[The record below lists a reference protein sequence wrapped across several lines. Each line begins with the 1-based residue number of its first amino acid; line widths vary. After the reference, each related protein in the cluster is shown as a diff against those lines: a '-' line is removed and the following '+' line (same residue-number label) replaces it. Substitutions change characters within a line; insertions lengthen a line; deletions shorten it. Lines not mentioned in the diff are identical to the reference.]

1 MEVKD
6 LMSIAKSMADKKYEL
21 ERQQLEKTISGEL
34 EEVQKAIEMVKSG
47 LCYKK
52 VVLDGGWITRY
63 EFATEE
69 MLINDYLT
77 EPKNSYTR
85 RGITFQ
91 TFDTKKP
98 WDRIF
103 VVNGEDYYDMR
114 HILQRYENDVI
125 DERNRIIRYND
136 QLNEI
141 ISKFDELIKQY
152 PLIKKMME
160 DWTARQKEAQE

>member
-1 MEVKD
+1 MEVRD
-6 LMSIAKSMADKKYEL
+6 LMSLAKSMADKKYEL

-52 VVLDGGWITRY
+52 VVLNGGWTTRY

-69 MLINDYLT
+69 MLIKDYLT
-77 EPKNSYTR
+77 EPKNNYTR

-91 TFDTKKP
+91 VFDAKKP

-125 DERNRIIRYND
+125 EERNRIIRYND

-141 ISKFDELIKQY
+141 IGKFDELIKQY

>member
-1 MEVKD
+1 MEGKD
-6 LMSIAKSMADKKYEL
+6 LMSLAKSMADKKYEL
-21 ERQQLEKTISGEL
+21 ERQQWEKTISGEL

-52 VVLDGGWITRY
+52 VVLDGGWTVRY

-77 EPKNSYTR
+77 EPKNRYTK

-91 TFDTKKP
+91 IFDEKKP
-98 WDRIF
+98 WNCIF
-103 VVNGEDYYDMR
+103 VVNGENYYDMR
-114 HILQRYENDVI
+114 YILQRYEKDVI
-125 DERNRIIRYND
+125 EERNRIIRYND

-152 PLIKKMME
+152 PLIKKLME
-160 DWTARQKEAQE
+160 DWTARQKEAQV

>member
-1 MEVKD
+1 MEIKD

-52 VVLDGGWITRY
+52 VVLDGVWITRY

-91 TFDTKKP
+91 TFDAKKP
-98 WDRIF
+98 WNCIF
-103 VVNGEDYYDMR
+103 IVNGENYYDMR
-114 HILQRYENDVI
+114 YILQRYEKDVI
-125 DERNRIIRYND
+125 EERNRIIRYND

-160 DWTARQKEAQE
+160 DWTARQKETKE